1 MSEAILKGK
10 DGKELIMRKPNIGDH
25 REGQKVYNNAFHDAV
40 KSKAFV
46 RAKLDDLLRE
56 QGLWTDEKEARY
68 QAIKKEILEHELSL
82 QKGGIKLS
90 EAKAIAISMIKL
102 RGEIRGLLIERT
114 QLDNNTAEGQA
125 DNARFDYWVSVC
137 LVYKD
142 GGKPYFSSLDDY
154 MNSTEDVAG
163 EAARVLSNMIYSLDS
178 DYESKLPEFR
188 FLKKFHMVD
197 EKLRFINKDG
207 HLVDVDGNLMNEN
220 GRLVNEKNELV
231 DREGNRVDEEG
242 NYVVD
247 EKPFLDDDGNAYMET
262 TIVPVPAL
270 VEKVEVAPEPEPEPI
285 V

>member
-1 MSEAILKGK
+1 MSEVILKGK
-10 DGKELIMRKPNIGDH
+10 DDKELIVRKPNIGDH

-90 EAKAIAISMIKL
+90 EARAIAINMIRL
-102 RGEIRGLLIERT
+102 RSEIRSLLIERT

-142 GGKPYFSSLDDY
+142 SGKPYFASLDDY

-163 EAARVLSNMIYSLDS
+163 EAAKILSNMIYSLDS

-188 FLKKFHMVD
+188 FLKKFNMVD
-197 EKLRFINKDG
+197 EKLRFINKEG
-207 HLVDVDGNLMNEN
+207 HLVDVDGNLINEQ
-220 GRLVNEKNELV
+220 GRLVNSKNELV

-247 EKPFLDDDGNAYMET
+247 EKPFLDDDGNEFVPT
-262 TIVPVPAL
+262 KIEPVPAL
-270 VEKVEVAPEPEPEPI
+270 EEKVEETA
-285 V
+285 

>member
-1 MSEAILKGK
+1 MSEKILKGK
-10 DGKELIMRKPNIGDH
+10 DDKELIVRKPNIGDH

-90 EAKAIAISMIKL
+90 EAKAIAINMIRL

-142 GGKPYFSSLDDY
+142 SGKPYFNSIDDY

-163 EAARVLSNMIYSLDS
+163 EAAKVLSNMVYSLDS

-188 FLKKFHMVD
+188 FLRKFNMVD
-197 EKLRFINKDG
+197 EKLRFINKEG
-207 HLVDVDGNLMNEN
+207 HLVDVDGNLINEQ
-220 GRLVNEKNELV
+220 GRLVNSKNELV

-247 EKPFLDDDGNAYMET
+247 EKPFLDDDGNEFVPT
-262 TIVPVPAL
+262 KIEPVPAL
-270 VEKVEVAPEPEPEPI
+270 EEKVEETA
-285 V
+285 